1 MGLNIPIVDFRDYF
15 SEDPKCVQNFV
26 HTIGD
31 ALVDTGF
38 FVLGHHGVDLTLIRK
53 AYQVSKAFFALPQD
67 RKQLYEIPGLKGQR
81 GYTSYGREHAKNS
94 THSDLKEFWH
104 VGRDPSKF
112 RVETANYP
120 ANIWP
125 SDEPNFKDTFEELY
139 RQLDRCSSKLLEACA
154 IFLNEAP
161 TRFSSMTEHGNSILR
176 VIHYPPILQET
187 SAVRAAAHEDI
198 NLITLL
204 CEATDAGLELRTHDG
219 QWHPIHSLKG
229 QIVVDSGDMLQNLS
243 NGIFKSTTHRVVN
256 PPNLSTSRYSMPFF
270 CHPRPECDLSPLAS
284 CVSQRAHKQHYPNIT
299 AAEYL
304 HKRLQEIGLSK

>member
-1 MGLNIPIVDFRDYF
+1 MVLNIPVVDFRDYL
-15 SEDPKCVQNFV
+15 SQDPKRVQLFV
-26 HTIGD
+26 HTIGE
-31 ALVDTGF
+31 ALVETGF
-38 FVLGHHGVDLTLIRK
+38 FILGHHGVDTKLIRK
-53 AYQVSKAFFALPQD
+53 AYQVAQSFFSLPQNI
-67 RKQLYEIPGLKGQR
+67 KQNYEIVGLKGQR
-81 GYTSYGREHAKNS
+81 GYTSFGREHAKNS
-94 THSDLKEFWH
+94 SYSDLKEFWH
-104 VGRDPSKF
+104 LGRDPSNF
-112 RVETANYP
+112 TAGTRNYA

-125 SDEPNFKDTFEELY
+125 NETDGFQATFTELY
-139 RQLDRCSSKLLEACA
+139 RQLDYCSSKLLEACA
-154 IFLNEAP
+154 LFLNETP
-161 TRFSSMTEHGNSILR
+161 TLFSSMTEHGNSILR

-187 SAVRAAAHEDI
+187 PAIRAAAHEDI

-219 QWHPIHSLKG
+219 QWHPIHSLQG

-256 PPNLSTSRYSMPFF
+256 PPNLNTSRYSMPYF

-284 CVSQRAHKQHYPNIT
+284 CISQKANKQLYPNIT